1 MGDILKALERVAA
14 MKSDLDGDKALMQ
27 CAALEI
33 KRLRSSLRDLVE
45 DYDGALCNDE
55 DAPKALTQARALI
68 GKE

>member
-1 MGDILKALERVAA
+1 
-14 MKSDLDGDKALMQ
+14 MQ